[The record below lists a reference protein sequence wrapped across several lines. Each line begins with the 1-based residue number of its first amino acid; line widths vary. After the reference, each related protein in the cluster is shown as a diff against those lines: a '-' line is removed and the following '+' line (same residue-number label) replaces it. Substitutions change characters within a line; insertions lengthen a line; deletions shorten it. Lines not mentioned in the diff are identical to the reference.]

1 MVVFVLRIMRY
12 LPLKTANLENVI
24 FQSAA
29 KLARL
34 TGKMFCA
41 PVAIII
47 IIIIIIMSI
56 TLPPSLHLSSAIRW
70 SNSSENPKIF

>member
-1 MVVFVLRIMRY
+1 MRY

>member
-1 MVVFVLRIMRY
+1 MRY

-47 IIIIIIMSI
+47 IIIIIIIMSI